1 MLKSFFKT
9 LLLLSIIT
17 VLCSVK
23 SFANSDNR
31 DAQIAEIKNAQQEL
45 SAYLPF
51 FNNLETCT
59 PYKGKV
65 ATIYGKKQNSCHFSL
80 DEKDCNAPMEVSDLY
95 SFYGKKVIKPL
106 STLTFEK
113 NPSIEEVTEN
123 LNKIIAIQVDLEK
136 LQQFE
141 NTVFKYHYKPKY

>member
-1 MLKSFFKT
+1 
-9 LLLLSIIT
+9 
-17 VLCSVK
+17 
-23 SFANSDNR
+23 
-31 DAQIAEIKNAQQEL
+31 
-45 SAYLPF
+45 
-51 FNNLETCT
+51 
-59 PYKGKV
+59 
-65 ATIYGKKQNSCHFSL
+65 
-80 DEKDCNAPMEVSDLY
+80 MEVSDLY

-141 NTVFKYHYKPKY
+141 NTVFKYHCKPKY